1 VDTLAPAFNEALP
14 GDITVDCHAVPAA
27 DILTATDLCQD
38 VDVTF
43 TEDTTSGSCPD
54 AYTLTRSWSTSD
66 DCGNTAS
73 HTQVVTVQDTIAP
86 SIDTP
91 AMDLTVECDGA
102 GNIFDYLNWQTG
114 LAGAAASSLIFGRF
128 AWQSFESPAQ
138 TGRYALGAL
147 LMGLGG
153 VLAGG
158 CTLGAGLSG
167 IPTLGF
173 AAFLALAAIIA
184 GAKIAG
190 RVLNESGS
198 GYGAQPSTQALQPAE

>member
-1 VDTLAPAFNEALP
+1 
-14 GDITVDCHAVPAA
+14 
-27 DILTATDLCQD
+27 
-38 VDVTF
+38 
-43 TEDTTSGSCPD
+43 
-54 AYTLTRSWSTSD
+54 
-66 DCGNTAS
+66 
-73 HTQVVTVQDTIAP
+73 
-86 SIDTP
+86 
-91 AMDLTVECDGA
+91 
-102 GNIFDYLNWQTG
+102 
-114 LAGAAASSLIFGRF
+114 
-128 AWQSFESPAQ
+128 
-138 TGRYALGAL
+138 
-147 LMGLGG
+147 MGLGG